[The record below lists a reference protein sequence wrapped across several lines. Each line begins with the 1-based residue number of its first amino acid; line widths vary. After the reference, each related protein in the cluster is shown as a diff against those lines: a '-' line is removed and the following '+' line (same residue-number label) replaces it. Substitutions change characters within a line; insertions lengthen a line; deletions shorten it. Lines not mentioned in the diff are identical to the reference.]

1 MSAVLEK
8 IDSPATTQTPAAT
21 DRLAE
26 VTEIIAR
33 AEKRARERGLSYRGQ
48 LTPDE
53 AWTLQQQHPRA
64 KLIDV
69 RSREELSLIGSV
81 PGALAISW
89 KFYPDWRRNP
99 DFVDEVKASVAPT
112 DLVLLLCR
120 SGVRSREAAELL
132 VSAGYANCFNVLEG
146 FEGDKNSANQRV
158 VAGWKAR
165 GLPWS
170 H

>member
-1 MSAVLEK
+1 MSAVLEQ
-8 IDSPATTQTPAAT
+8 IDAPAEAQTHAAT

-26 VTEIIAR
+26 IIVR
-33 AEKRARERGLSYRGQ
+33 AEKRARERGVSYRGQ

-53 AWTLQQQHPRA
+53 AWALQQEHSTA

-99 DFVDEVKASVAPT
+99 DFVDEVKASAAPT

-132 VSAGYANCFNVLEG
+132 VKEGFGNCFNVLEG
-146 FEGDKNSANQRV
+146 FEGDKNSANQRII
-158 VAGWKAR
+158 AGWKAR